1 MENIALNAGKIRCI
15 PSKICGINAV
25 RVSIN
30 LARIESK
37 KILNCFITLAWK
49 FLQIKPSKT
58 WDGVNIKSEIIT

>member
-1 MENIALNAGKIRCI
+1 MENIALNAGIIRCT
-15 PSKICGINAV
+15 PTKILGINAM

-49 FLQIKPSKT
+49 FLKIKLLKI
-58 WDGVNIKSEIIT
+58 WDGVTIKSEIIA